1 VYICAHQRDT
11 LKKVL
16 NMADINVKD
25 VKKAN
30 AKAAFRMAAENVF
43 PLMPQ
48 FQSRGIDLQRPQDT
62 IVK

>member
-1 VYICAHQRDT
+1 M
-11 LKKVL
+11 KKVL

>member
-1 VYICAHQRDT
+1 MYSRVYQRDT

-16 NMADINVKD
+16 NMADIKD

-30 AKAAFRMAAENVF
+30 TTMAFRMATENVF
-43 PLMPQ
+43 PVMPE
-48 FQSRGIDLQRPQDT
+48 FQKRGMNLQKTQDT